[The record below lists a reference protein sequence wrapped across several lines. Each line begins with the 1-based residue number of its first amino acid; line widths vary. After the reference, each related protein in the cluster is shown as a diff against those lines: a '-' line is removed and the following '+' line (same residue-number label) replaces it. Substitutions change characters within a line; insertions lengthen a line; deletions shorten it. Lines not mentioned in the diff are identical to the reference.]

1 MTKVVPRQYFSSLIV
16 IILLFF
22 ISRLNFLL
30 FHTLAEVFSIVII
43 FAVFMFTW
51 NTRKYMRNNY
61 LLFIGIAFIFFGFID
76 ILHTFTYKGIN
87 ILFLPEKNITN
98 YPTQLWIA
106 ARYMQSIS
114 LLIAPFFLNRK
125 INISYVILAFHLI
138 VIAVVLSIFYWHNFP
153 DCYLDGIGLT
163 PFKKVSEYIISFI
176 LIGSIF
182 TLWKHKDKFE
192 HDLMRLITLSIL
204 ATIFSELAFTFYIG
218 VFDFSNMIGH
228 LLKIVAFFLIYKAI
242 IVAGL
247 QQPVEVLFHDLN
259 LSRKKLLEH
268 KDKLEAEIK
277 KAVTEVEERNKMLI
291 LQSRHAQLGEMIAAI
306 THQWKQ
312 PLNQISVLST
322 AMIDAWNYNALD
334 QEFLER
340 SINNISSVVNDMND
354 ILNDFRNFYAPQI
367 SDVDFEL
374 ADVIKP
380 LQALV
385 GRRLEKYNI
394 ELKLDIKSGLILNGK
409 INEIIQVFLIL
420 INNAVD
426 AISESGVKIGK
437 IFVTSNIDENNITV
451 TVRDNAGGIDLN
463 IIDNLFQPYFT
474 TKGDKG
480 TGMGLFLARTII
492 EKHFNGTISVRNHQ
506 DGAEFT
512 CFFRRSE

>member
-1 MTKVVPRQYFSSLIV
+1 MTKLEPRQYLSSLIV

-76 ILHTFTYKGIN
+76 LLHTFTYKGIN
-87 ILFLPEKNITN
+87 IFFLPEKNITN
-98 YPTQLWIA
+98 YPTQLWVA

-125 INISYVILAFHLI
+125 LNISCVILTFHLI
-138 VIAVVLSIFYWHNFP
+138 IIAVVLSIFYWHNFP

-182 TLWKHKDKFE
+182 TLWKHKSEFD
-192 HDLMRLITLSIL
+192 HDLMHLITLSIL
-204 ATIFSELAFTFYIG
+204 ATILSELAFTFYIG

-228 LLKIVAFFLIYKAI
+228 LFKIVAFFLIYKAI

-247 QQPVEVLFHDLN
+247 QKPVEVLFHDLN
-259 LSRKKLLEH
+259 QSRKKLLEH
-268 KDKLEAEIK
+268 KDKLEAEVK
-277 KAVTEVEERNKMLI
+277 KAVTEFEERNKMLI

-322 AMIDAWNYNALD
+322 ALIDAWNYNALD
-334 QEFLER
+334 QEFLEK

-367 SDVDFEL
+367 SNADFDL
-374 ADVIKP
+374 ADIKKP
-380 LQALV
+380 LQSLI

-394 ELKLDIKSGLILNGK
+394 DLMLDIKPGLILNGK
-409 INEIIQVFLIL
+409 INEIIQILLIL

-426 AISESGVKIGK
+426 AISELEVKKGRIY
-437 IFVTSNIDENNITV
+437 VITRKHESSISMF
-451 TVRDNAGGIDLN
+451 VRDNGGGIELN
-463 IIDNLFQPYFT
+463 MIENLFQPYFT
-474 TKGDKG
+474 TKGEKG

-492 EKHFNGTISVRNHQ
+492 EKHFNGTISVRNFQ

-512 CFFRRSE
+512 IVLS